1 MSNRTNDSS
10 LGAWVLAGVIFV
22 GGALFVVMGGTFQNV
37 KTCAASPT
45 YCFRQASLSFT
56 SSPGS
61 SGGGFSM
68 PSFSG
73 GGGGGGGSIF
83 TAPARTV
90 SGGVQALGG
99 GIAGAMGGMAR

>member
-22 GGALFVVMGGTFQNV
+22 AGGLFVAMGGSFQDV
-37 KTCAASPT
+37 KNCAASPA
-45 YCFRQASLSFT
+45 YCFRQAGLSFT
-56 SSPGS
+56 SSPS
-61 SGGGFSM
+61 GGFSM

-90 SGGVQALGG
+90 SSGAQALGG